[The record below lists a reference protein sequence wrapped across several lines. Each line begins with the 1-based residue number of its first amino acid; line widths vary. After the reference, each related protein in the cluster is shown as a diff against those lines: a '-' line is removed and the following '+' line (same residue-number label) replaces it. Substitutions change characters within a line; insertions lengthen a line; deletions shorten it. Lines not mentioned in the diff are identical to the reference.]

1 MKGKFFIAV
10 LMILSASLL
19 LNGKINIS
27 SAVQGDDSK
36 KESKKVITACDGET
50 KLVLNDVKTGEVMT
64 REKAQEVASMLL
76 ATYQQQKKYQ
86 STKFTRRDSL
96 IWERE
101 LKAMIEEGYKW
112 FHDPS
117 LSTNGISCDM
127 CHPDATD
134 THPETYPKFQIQL
147 KKVALLRDM
156 INWCIENPMEGKP
169 LAEDD
174 PRLKAM
180 EAYIIWARA
189 NQDVRPHAKTLN
201 PGKR

>member
-1 MKGKFFIAV
+1 
-10 LMILSASLL
+10 
-19 LNGKINIS
+19 
-27 SAVQGDDSK
+27 
-36 KESKKVITACDGET
+36 
-50 KLVLNDVKTGEVMT
+50 MT

-76 ATYQQQKKYQ
+76 ATYQQQRKYQ

-117 LSTNGISCDM
+117 LGTNGISCDM
-127 CHPDATD
+127 CHPDAAD

-147 KKVALLRDM
+147 KRIALLRDM

-169 LAEDD
+169 LKEDD
-174 PRLKAM
+174 PRMKAM

-189 NQDVRPHAKTLN
+189 TQDPRPHAKILN

>member
-1 MKGKFFIAV
+1 MLKKFSLIIPLIMLGIFFSGKDSFATKGDKN
-10 LMILSASLL
+10 S
-19 LNGKINIS
+19 K
-27 SAVQGDDSK
+27 DD
-36 KESKKVITACDGET
+36 KKVITACNGT
-50 KLVLNDVKTGEVMT
+50 TQVVLNDVAKNEVMT

-86 STKFTRRDSL
+86 SSKFTKRDSL

-112 FHDPS
+112 FHDAS
-117 LSTNGISCDM
+117 LGTNGISCDM
-127 CHPDATD
+127 CHPDAAD

-156 INWCIENPMEGKP
+156 INWCIENPMEGKA
-169 LAEDD
+169 LKDDD
-174 PRLKAM
+174 PRLKAI

-189 NQDVRPHAKTLN
+189 NQDPRPHAKILN

>member
-1 MKGKFFIAV
+1 MLKKFSLIIPLIILGIFFSGKDSLATKGDKN
-10 LMILSASLL
+10 S
-19 LNGKINIS
+19 K
-27 SAVQGDDSK
+27 DD
-36 KESKKVITACDGET
+36 KKVITACDGAT
-50 KLVLNDVKTGEVMT
+50 QVVLNDVAKNEVMT

-86 STKFTRRDSL
+86 SSKFTRRDSL

-117 LSTNGISCDM
+117 LGTNGISCDM
-127 CHPDATD
+127 CHPDAAD

-147 KKVALLRDM
+147 KKIALLRDM
-156 INWCIENPMEGKP
+156 INWCIENPMEGQP
-169 LAEDD
+169 LKEDD
-174 PRLKAM
+174 PRMKAM

-189 NQDVRPHAKTLN
+189 NQDPRPHAKILN